1 VRYFQT
7 RGQIKFLLKGESFQ
21 GFNLSWAPTFINLKN
36 LLLVYWSFSMK
47 RLRLWTTILII
58 WLIFLFNI
66 ERINSPI
73 NIRDYTYVF
82 VALTAVVTLMLPRL
96 KWFSYW
102 VLLAASI
109 VVFLGYKEF
118 WERELIWGVSLPL
131 TVTQISA
138 IGLTAIIARQISVGL
153 GEFEEVISSI
163 TFGQIGA
170 RPKPFSEMQGGIYA
184 ELKRARRYQ
193 RPLSIVSLKID
204 EQSIRVALP
213 KMIKA
218 VQQAMMKEYVFANVS
233 KILDDSI
240 DDFGT
245 ITLRDNHFLVVLPE
259 KTSQEASLVAHQLAQ
274 AINGKMELNLQT
286 GMANFPDDAIT
297 FEALIERAVRDVAQ
311 EQSPQPIKQS
321 VAERP
326 KQELAISQKS

>member
-1 VRYFQT
+1 
-7 RGQIKFLLKGESFQ
+7 
-21 GFNLSWAPTFINLKN
+21 
-36 LLLVYWSFSMK
+36 MK
-47 RLRLWTTILII
+47 RLRVWTTILII

-102 VLLAASI
+102 ILLAASI
-109 VVFLGYKEF
+109 VAFLVYKGL
-118 WERELIWGVSLPL
+118 WGRDLILGLALPL
-131 TVTQISA
+131 TVTQVSA
-138 IGLTAIIARQISVGL
+138 IVLTAIIARQINAGL
-153 GEFEEVISSI
+153 REFEDVINSI

-170 RPKPFSEMQGGIYA
+170 RPKPFSEMQSTIYN
-184 ELKRARRYQ
+184 ELKRARRYH
-193 RPLSIVSLKID
+193 RPLSIVSLKIS
-204 EQSIRVALP
+204 EQSIQVALP

-233 KILDDSI
+233 RILDDSI

-245 ITLRDNHFLVVLPE
+245 ITLRNNHFLVVLPE
-259 KTSQEASLVAHQLAQ
+259 KTSHEASLVAQKLAEVIG
-274 AINGKMELNLQT
+274 AKMELNLQT

-297 FEALIERAVRDVAQ
+297 FEALIEQAISDVDQ
-311 EQSPQPIKQS
+311 KFSPHLKQDKQLTPS
-321 VAERP
+321 DEP
-326 KQELAISQKS
+326 KQELAAQKS